1 MQGLMC
7 LPNHWMTWS
16 DRNQG
21 PCLSY
26 YVQGNCIEITTQR
39 SGVIAATSAVCF
51 MAAI

>member
-1 MQGLMC
+1 MQGITG
-7 LPNHWMTWS
+7 LPNHWVIWL

-26 YVQGNCIEITTQR
+26 YVQGNRIEITTQR
-39 SGVIAATSAVCF
+39 SGVIAATSAICF